1 MTEEKLI
8 KEFQAIEDALNDAF
22 AFNNIEEISKFLSS
36 DWYLLE
42 PQYGIINKERF
53 LSAIEQGDLSHTAM
67 RKKVLQVKLYDDIAL
82 VTNRGMNNGFYKG
95 NPYNSEQWVTKHL
108 QKGKRKLDLSYDTG
122 STHNTSP
129 KARLR

>member
-22 AFNNIEEISKFLSS
+22 ASNNIEEISKFLSS

-53 LSAIEQGDLSHTAM
+53 LSVIEQGDLSHTAM
-67 RKKVLQVKLYDDIAL
+67 RKK
-82 VTNRGMNNGFYKG
+82 FY
-95 NPYNSEQWVTKHL
+95 
-108 QKGKRKLDLSYDTG
+108 R
-122 STHNTSP
+122 
-129 KARLR
+129 